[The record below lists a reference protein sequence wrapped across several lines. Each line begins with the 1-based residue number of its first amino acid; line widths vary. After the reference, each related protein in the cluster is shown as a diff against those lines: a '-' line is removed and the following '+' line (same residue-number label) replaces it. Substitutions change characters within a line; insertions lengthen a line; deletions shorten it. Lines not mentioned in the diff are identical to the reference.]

1 MPERYRRPTSS
12 DRDYREWLIEQGMLR
27 PSHEAAAM
35 RAVLDDWVRWAG
47 CRRVLRLDAAG
58 RASAAR
64 SIRLADGSDA
74 DLFRRPL
81 GWLHVPGR

>member
-1 MPERYRRPTSS
+1 MPDRHRRPTSNG
-12 DRDYREWLIEQGMLR
+12 RDYREWLIEQGLLIPASVVKSR
-27 PSHEAAAM
+27 PPTRFFCVS
-35 RAVLDDWVRWAG
+35 L
-47 CRRVLRLDAAG
+47 LLDAVG

-81 GWLHVPGR
+81 GWLHVLGR